1 MGRGQARSRPL
12 ARKIRQS
19 GRRQQS
25 QITSALG
32 FKHALRAFMQNTK
45 GVEHKV
51 SDWLCR
57 LCDWT
62 ISKDLEQSIS
72 YVVTLWCDY
81 PNQLNITM

>member
-1 MGRGQARSRPL
+1 MACVSPSIYIEGE
-12 ARKIRQS
+12 
-19 GRRQQS
+19 
-25 QITSALG
+25 
-32 FKHALRAFMQNTK
+32 NTK

-81 PNQLNITM
+81 PNQL